1 MRTLCCLTVVQ
12 FLLVSQASAAKFS
25 EAIQASADTGKYTY
39 IMFYRAEDSATD
51 RMAAAIGQQVAK
63 KSEDT
68 SWVKISV
75 TDAAAADVV
84 KKYDAS
90 RLPMPTVI
98 GLAPNGAVTGIFQM
112 KVSEKQLDSAILTPQ
127 YSEMVKKLQEQKI
140 AVVCLHP
147 AGGGTVPAGVKQLEA
162 DENLKDHVVRVN
174 ASADDAKE
182 ARFFQRM
189 FVKPDIQEPA
199 VLVFAPPG
207 VFVGRFNA
215 RVSGQELA
223 SAIHKSG
230 QCSCKHCQSK
240 NK

>member
-98 GLAPNGAVTGIFQM
+98 GLAPNGAVTGI
-112 KVSEKQLDSAILTPQ
+112 
-127 YSEMVKKLQEQKI
+127 VKFEY
-140 AVVCLHP
+140 
-147 AGGGTVPAGVKQLEA
+147 A
-162 DENLKDHVVRVN
+162 DEEG
-174 ASADDAKE
+174 S
-182 ARFFQRM
+182 
-189 FVKPDIQEPA
+189 
-199 VLVFAPPG
+199 
-207 VFVGRFNA
+207 
-215 RVSGQELA
+215 
-223 SAIHKSG
+223 
-230 QCSCKHCQSK
+230 
-240 NK
+240 